1 MLRDLCFP
9 SKQKMRNFFHL
20 RRQLFYDFYLLCC
33 LQRTIL
39 YLDKGMM
46 SSLVYC
52 KGINGTA
59 CFDKVHVTAN
69 S

>member
-1 MLRDLCFP
+1 
-9 SKQKMRNFFHL
+9 MRNFFHL

-59 CFDKVHVTAN
+59 SFDKVHVTAN